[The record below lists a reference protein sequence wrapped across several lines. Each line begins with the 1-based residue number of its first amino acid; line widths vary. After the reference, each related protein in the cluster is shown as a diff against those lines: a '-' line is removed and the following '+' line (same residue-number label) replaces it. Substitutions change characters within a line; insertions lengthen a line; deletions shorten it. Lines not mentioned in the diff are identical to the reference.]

1 MKIIKKAF
9 EFPSRDRNMPL
20 KYVDCPTCG
29 HYVFK
34 SNGRIIK
41 SVNII

>member
-1 MKIIKKAF
+1 MKVIKRGD
-9 EFPSRDRNMPL
+9 RDTPA

-29 HYVFK
+29 HYVFN

>member
-9 EFPSRDRNMPL
+9 EFPSGDRDMSA
-20 KYVDCPTCG
+20 KYVDCPTCR

-34 SNGRIIK
+34 SNGRRIK

>member
-9 EFPSRDRNMPL
+9 EFPSGDRDMSS
-20 KYVDCPTCG
+20 KYVDCPTCR